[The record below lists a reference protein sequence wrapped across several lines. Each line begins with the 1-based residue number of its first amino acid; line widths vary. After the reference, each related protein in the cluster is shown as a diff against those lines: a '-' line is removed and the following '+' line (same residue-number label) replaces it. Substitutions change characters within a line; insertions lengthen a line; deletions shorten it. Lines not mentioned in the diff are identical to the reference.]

1 MIVNKFKTFF
11 FSGLLIFSLFIIATN
26 SIGDTIDDDVKAYSS
41 STVHYVSVEGV
52 VNPVMSEYLIK
63 SISDAE
69 DAQAELVVIEIDTPG
84 GLDLSMRDIIKKIL
98 ASDVPV
104 IVYVAPSGSRA
115 ASAGV
120 FITYSAHLGAMAPGT
135 NIGSAHPVAMGGE
148 MDETMVKKVENDAVA
163 YIKGLADKRGKNV
176 EWAEAAVRESVNV
189 TAKEAL
195 ELNVIDFVAENRADL
210 FKQAHGKTI
219 TLDNGKTVTL
229 NLENVNI
236 VEVEM
241 NARFRFLKALS
252 DPNIAYILMMIGMA
266 GLYFELSNPG
276 AIFPGVIGAICLI
289 IAFYALQTLPV
300 NYAGLALIALGLIF
314 FVLELMVTSFG
325 LLTIAGAA
333 SLLLGSIML
342 IDSPEPYMRVSLALI
357 IPTVTVITAGFA
369 FLVYYIIKEV
379 RSKHSVTGEEGII
392 GHIGTAES
400 EINLTGKVFV
410 DGEYWNAESAEP
422 ISAGREVRVVA
433 IEGLKIKVE
442 EVSKLEI

>member
-1 MIVNKFKTFF
+1 MNTIVNKIKTFF
-11 FSGLLIFSLFIIATN
+11 FSGLFIFSIFIFANN
-26 SIGDTIDDDVKAYSS
+26 SIGDINGGSS
-41 STVHYVSVEGV
+41 PKVHYVSVEGV

-63 SISDAE
+63 SINDAE
-69 DAQAELVVIEIDTPG
+69 EANAEAVVIEMDTPG
-84 GLDLSMRDIIKKIL
+84 GLDLSMRDIIKKII
-98 ASDVPV
+98 ASEVPV
-104 IVYVAPSGSRA
+104 IVYVGPSGSRA

-120 FITYSAHLGAMAPGT
+120 FITYSAHLGAMSPGT

-148 MDETMVKKVENDAVA
+148 MDETMVEKVENDAVA
-163 YIKGLADKRGKNV
+163 YIKGLAEKRGKNV
-176 EWAEAAVRESVNV
+176 EWAEAAVRESVNI

-195 ELNVIDFVAENRADL
+195 ELNVIDFVANNRDDL
-210 FKQAHGKTI
+210 FKQAHGKAV
-219 TLDNGKTVTL
+219 TLESGETVTL
-229 NLENVNI
+229 NLENVTV

-357 IPTVTVITAGFA
+357 LPTVIGVTLGVA
-369 FLVYYIIKEV
+369 FLIFYVIKEV

-392 GHIGTAES
+392 GHVGSVES

-410 DGEYWNAESAEP
+410 DGEYWNAESDEM
-422 ISAGREVRVVA
+422 INAGREVKV
-433 IEGLKIKVE
+433 ISIHGLKIKVE
-442 EVSKLEI
+442 EI